1 MKSNKGVAI
10 PKKISQSRIKA
21 LKIAQFALDKKA
33 KHTVILDVSKISGI
47 CDYFVICSAE
57 TGTQAT
63 AILDWAADRAKEENF
78 RMHHFEKDEMSEWVL
93 GDFSDV
99 ILHVF
104 VNEAR
109 KFYNLEHLWADAKK
123 VRIPKK
129 KTSA

>member
-1 MKSNKGVAI
+1 M
-10 PKKISQSRIKA
+10 KA
-21 LKIAQFALDKKA
+21 LKVAQFALDKKA
-33 KHTVILDVSKISGI
+33 KHTIILDVSKISGL

-57 TGTQAT
+57 TGTQAV
-63 AILDWAADRAKEENF
+63 AILDWVADKAKENNF
-78 RMHHFEKDEMSEWVL
+78 KMHHFEKDELSEWVL

-123 VRIPKK
+123 IRITRKK
-129 KTSA
+129 ESGSSGKNI